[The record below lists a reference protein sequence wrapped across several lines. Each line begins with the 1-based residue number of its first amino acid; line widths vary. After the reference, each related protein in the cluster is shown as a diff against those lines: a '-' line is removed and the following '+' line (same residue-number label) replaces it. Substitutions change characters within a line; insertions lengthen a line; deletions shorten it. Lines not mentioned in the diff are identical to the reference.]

1 MWASFAL
8 LGTVL
13 TGLAVMF
20 GVMYWQPPY
29 VGLRTDLA
37 LAMGGFGFALTV
49 LASFQLGDS

>member
-13 TGLAVMF
+13 TGLAVML

-37 LAMGGFGFALTV
+37 CVLGVFGFLLTV
-49 LASFQLGDS
+49 WASFQLGDS